1 MDNTVELYHEF
12 LNLMESTNYHDDL
25 IPITS
30 EKATLPYTNLP
41 LNLNLHLNINS
52 YYDMLTGTGECTFDS
67 KLYNIPKSYDECP
80 GLQLHVDKDRIYT
93 GIEFDVEEQEEELLS
108 DTEYDNPVVPG
119 LFPAMNVDDERQFI
133 KFDKLPIVPS
143 YISK

>member
-25 IPITS
+25 ITITA
-30 EKATLPYTNLP
+30 EEAPLPYTNLP

-52 YYDMLTGTGECTFDS
+52 YYDKLTGTCDCTFDS
-67 KLYNIPKSYDECP
+67 KLYIISKGYDECP
-80 GLQLHVDKDRIYT
+80 GLQMHVEENRMYT
-93 GIEFDVEEQEEELLS
+93 GIEFDVEENDELLS
-108 DTEYDNPVVPG
+108 ETECDNPVAPG
-119 LFPAMNVDDERQFI
+119 LFPTMNVDNELQFM